1 MRAPYSSQEGVSIY
15 APLIQKSL
23 RKVKFGF
30 FTLVNMHETHIKL
43 GAKSARGS
51 NEKSQ
56 VAPPAGSPWAAPGV
70 REHNLYRIQL
80 CKVGRG
86 NGIRTHNLSYIR

>member
-56 VAPPAGSPWAAPGV
+56 VAAPAGSPYA
-70 REHNLYRIQL
+70 REVTCITYNYVKL
-80 CKVGRG
+80 VGG
-86 NGIRTHNLSYIR
+86 MGFEPITFHI

>member
-1 MRAPYSSQEGVSIY
+1 MAAPYSSQEGVSIY

-56 VAPPAGSPWAAPGV
+56 VAPPAGSPWAAPGMENITCITYNYV
-70 REHNLYRIQL
+70 KL
-80 CKVGRG
+80 VGG
-86 NGIRTHNLSYIR
+86 MGFEPITFHI